1 MRIRTILAAAAA
13 PAALAAIVL
22 GTAGQASAAQ
32 INNPAGNPGNGA
44 VVIKTQADANK
55 LPYLVQQNVSVVA
68 PASANVWIGYH
79 EIQGNLNVTGHVTL
93 ASDILDHDVNVGGPN
108 GYLDFS
114 NQASHIKGNLN
125 VTGSAG
131 ENVGAQAN
139 VSLDNHVQYPGADLP
154 PLAGTGTGPD
164 NPARGMIQV
173 DGNLSFTGNTSMP
186 RIQYPM
192 HVNGQFVYSGN
203 TVTSNPWSP
212 WGGAPIPFD
221 QSWVSGLTPDGGQF
235 IS

>member
-22 GTAGQASAAQ
+22 GTAGQASAATL
-32 INNPAGNPGNGA
+32 NNPAGNPGNGA
-44 VVIKTQADANK
+44 VVIRTQADADH
-55 LPYLVQQNVSVVA
+55 LPYLVTQNVSVVA

-93 ASDILDHDVNVGGPN
+93 AADVLDRDVNVGGPN

-114 NQASHIKGNLN
+114 NQASHIKGSLN

-131 ENVGAQAN
+131 EWVGAQAN
-139 VSLDNHVQYPGADLP
+139 VSLDNNVQYPNPNEPQL
-154 PLAGTGTGPD
+154 GTVV
-164 NPARGMIQV
+164 QV
-173 DGNLSFTGNTSMP
+173 DGNLNFTGNTSQL

-192 HVNGQFVYSGN
+192 HVNGKFTYANN
-203 TVTSNPWSP
+203 TVTAW
-212 WGGAPIPFD
+212 WGDTLPFN
-221 QSWVSGLTPDGGQF
+221 QSWVSGLTADGGQF
-235 IS
+235 VS